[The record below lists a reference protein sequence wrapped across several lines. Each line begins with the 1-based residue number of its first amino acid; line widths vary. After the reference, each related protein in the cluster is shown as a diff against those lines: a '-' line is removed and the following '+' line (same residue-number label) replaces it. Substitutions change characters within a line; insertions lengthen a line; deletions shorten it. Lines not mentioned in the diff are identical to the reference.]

1 MSLTALDAARASY
14 LWQLRS
20 QRPLGA
26 DQLADL
32 TVAFRWL
39 LSLHLDEATAPLV
52 QARAAYLA
60 ELHTSVRD
68 LDQEIAD
75 LASLYALL
83 MSAELDRAAVLMPPA
98 PPSAERCAPAPARA
112 SRSR

>member
-20 QRPLGA
+20 QRALVA

-39 LSLHLDEATAPLV
+39 LSLQLDEATPPLV
-52 QARAAYLA
+52 QARAAYVA

-68 LDQEIAD
+68 LEEEIAE
-75 LASLYALL
+75 LASLYTRLV
-83 MSAELDRAAVLMPPA
+83 SAEPDRAVALMPPA
-98 PPSAERCAPAPARA
+98 GVDAGGAGQSTR
-112 SRSR
+112 

>member
-20 QRPLGA
+20 QRALVA

-39 LSLHLDEATAPLV
+39 LSVHLDE
-52 QARAAYLA
+52 
-60 ELHTSVRD
+60 
-68 LDQEIAD
+68 EIAE
-75 LASLYALL
+75 LASLYARLV
-83 MSAELDRAAVLMPPA
+83 SAELDRAAALMPPA